1 MRLTGIRLRNFRN
14 YQALDLAPG
23 PGLNLLLGENAAG
36 KTNVLEALFLSA
48 LGKSHRAGKDPELIR
63 TGEDYAAIDLAL
75 DTSGGSR
82 TIGVRLSRREK
93 KKVLLDGSRLNRS
106 GDLMGC
112 LTLVLFAPE
121 DLTLIKDGPGERR
134 RFLNMAISQ
143 QTPRYYFLLQA
154 YNLALKQR
162 NALLKRE
169 ELPGD
174 EEFLPWEEQ
183 LAAAGAQIMA
193 HRERFAGALSGSAR
207 RSHELVSGGKE
218 ILSLSYQP
226 ALPWEAGM
234 DASDYGELLLTRLK
248 ESRRRDVFRGGT
260 GVGPHRD
267 DLTICINGEE
277 AKGFASQG
285 QQRTAVLSLKLAE
298 LEILSNIRGEKPVLL
313 LDDVF
318 SELDRKRQALLLSAC
333 REVQTFITCTHL
345 DTLPPAGEAELRRYH
360 IQGGALVK
368 EE

>member
-1 MRLTGIRLRNFRN
+1 
-14 YQALDLAPG
+14 
-23 PGLNLLLGENAAG
+23 
-36 KTNVLEALFLSA
+36 
-48 LGKSHRAGKDPELIR
+48 
-63 TGEDYAAIDLAL
+63 
-75 DTSGGSR
+75 
-82 TIGVRLSRREK
+82 
-93 KKVLLDGSRLNRS
+93 
-106 GDLMGC
+106 
-112 LTLVLFAPE
+112 
-121 DLTLIKDGPGERR
+121 
-134 RFLNMAISQ
+134 
-143 QTPRYYFLLQA
+143 
-154 YNLALKQR
+154 
-162 NALLKRE
+162 
-169 ELPGD
+169 
-174 EEFLPWEEQ
+174 
-183 LAAAGAQIMA
+183 
-193 HRERFAGALSGSAR
+193 
-207 RSHELVSGGKE
+207 
-218 ILSLSYQP
+218 
-226 ALPWEAGM
+226 M

-360 IQGGALVK
+360 IQGGTLVK